1 MKNSHGFSWP
11 ETILSL
17 SITFIIA
24 TTILP
29 LLNNMVVQ
37 LEDKKRDYHSSLVMY
52 EVAKKYT
59 VENIQN
65 GGMQVDK
72 ILYSYEISNEKLCVD
87 YEGMREKR
95 YKCVPLIK

>member
-29 LLNNMVVQ
+29 LLNSLIVQ

-52 EVAKKYT
+52 EIAKMYT
-59 VENIQN
+59 VENIPT

-72 ILYSYEISNEKLCVD
+72 IMYSYEISNDKICIE
-87 YEGMREKR
+87 YEGMREQQH
-95 YKCVPLIK
+95 KCVPLIK

>member
-17 SITFIIA
+17 SITFLIS

-29 LLNNMVVQ
+29 VVNSMIVQ

-52 EVAKKYT
+52 EIAKLYT
-59 VENIQN
+59 AENIPT
-65 GGMQVDK
+65 GAMQVDGV
-72 ILYSYEISNEKLCVD
+72 IYSYDINDEKICID
-87 YEGMREKR
+87 YEGMREEQR
-95 YKCVPLIK
+95 KCVPIIK

>member
-29 LLNNMVVQ
+29 LLNSMIVQ

-52 EVAKKYT
+52 EIAKMYI
-59 VENIQN
+59 VEGIST
-65 GGMQVDK
+65 GAMHIEEVS
-72 ILYSYEISNEKLCVD
+72 YSFQIDNEKICVD
-87 YEGMREKR
+87 YEGMREEQR
-95 YKCVPLIK
+95 KCVPLIK

>member
-29 LLNNMVVQ
+29 FLNNMNVQ
-37 LEDKKRDYHSSLVMY
+37 LEDKKRDYQSSLVMY
-52 EVAKKYT
+52 EATKMYA
-59 VENIQN
+59 VENIST
-65 GGMQVDK
+65 GSIRVDRVLYSFEVTGDK
-72 ILYSYEISNEKLCVD
+72 ICID
-87 YEGMREKR
+87 YEGMREEQR
-95 YKCVPLIK
+95 KCVPF

>member
-29 LLNNMVVQ
+29 FLNSMIVQ
-37 LEDKKRDYHSSLVMY
+37 LEDKKRDYHSSLAMY
-52 EVAKKYT
+52 EIAKMYT
-59 VENIQN
+59 VENIPT
-65 GGMQVDK
+65 GVMQVDG
-72 ILYSYEISNEKLCVD
+72 IMYSYEISDASICID
-87 YEGMREKR
+87 YEGMREEQR
-95 YKCVPLIK
+95 KCVPIIK